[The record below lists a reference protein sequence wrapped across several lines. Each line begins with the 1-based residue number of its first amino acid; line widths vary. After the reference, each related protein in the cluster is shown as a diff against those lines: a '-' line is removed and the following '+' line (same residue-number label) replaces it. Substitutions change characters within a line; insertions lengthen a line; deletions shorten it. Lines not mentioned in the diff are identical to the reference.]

1 VGSEPSLEYCEL
13 SDIGR
18 RRANN
23 QDASAV
29 MAAESGVEYRRRG
42 WLFLVADGMGAH
54 AAGERASELASEQV
68 PLAYEK
74 KAAYSPPYALKS
86 SIRHANTEIHSR
98 GESSPDL
105 KGMGTTCSVL
115 VIVPRGALVGHV
127 GDSRVYRIRNH
138 SIVQLSRD
146 HSLAWEVEAARAA
159 SGGDEAHG
167 PALQSPPKNIIT
179 RSLGPHGRVDVDLEG
194 PFPVAA
200 GDVFVLCSDG
210 LSGQVADEEIGCFAA
225 ALPPEE
231 AAAALLGLAL
241 VRGAPDNVTL
251 IVARAGPGEQTT
263 VDPNAKP
270 WLLTGPDTGGRDP
283 AKPIP
288 VRMLIL
294 AAVGLFGALI
304 FNPWGSELMG
314 AEGPFASI
322 LGEAREAVGFAL
334 TGLMGLLAVAG
345 IMGTVLALLGPEGK
359 RIRTLAVGQK
369 LGKGPYREYGCEPS
383 AELVEGIVAS
393 VESAADGL
401 SDSERR
407 HALEVL
413 AAARQRA
420 GSGDFTAALSEAARG
435 IDVYRRSVEAARN
448 DDTIRTDER

>member
-74 KAAYSPPYALKS
+74 KATYSPPYALKS

-127 GDSRVYRIRNH
+127 GDSRVYRVRDH
-138 SIVQLSRD
+138 SIAQLSRD

-159 SGGDEAHG
+159 SGGDAAQA

-179 RSLGPHGRVDVDLEG
+179 RSLGPHGRVEVDVEG

-210 LSGQVADEEIGCFAA
+210 LSGQVADEEIGCFAT
-225 ALPPEE
+225 ALPPAE

-270 WLLTGPDTGGRDP
+270 WPLTEPDTGGRDP
-283 AKPIP
+283 DKKIP
-288 VRMLIL
+288 VAMLIL

-304 FNPWGSELMG
+304 FNPRSELMK
-314 AEGPFASI
+314 AEGLLGSI
-322 LGEAREAVGFAL
+322 LGDGGGAVGFAL

-345 IMGTVLALLGPEGK
+345 IMGTVLALLGPEGR

-383 AELVEGIVAS
+383 ADLVEGIVAS

-401 SDSERR
+401 SDAERQE
-407 HALEVL
+407 ALKIL
-413 AAARQRA
+413 ANARQKA

-448 DDTIRTDER
+448 DDTIRTDDR